1 MSQKNEGIQSAS
13 VDNYDQIDLANR
25 VRNIANAMDKQDR
38 IPRIILK
45 GKLAI
50 NKLLAEKLF
59 IKMRNLELERAPNVR
74 VWQFRKAAWAIDEL
88 D

>member
-1 MSQKNEGIQSAS
+1 M
-13 VDNYDQIDLANR
+13 ANR
-25 VRNIANAMDKQDR
+25 VCEIAIDMNIQDR
-38 IPRIILK
+38 IPRYFSK

-50 NKLLAEKLF
+50 NKMLAEKLF
-59 IKMRNLELERAPNVR
+59 IKMRNLELERGPNAK